1 MRAGILTLAAAL
13 LLSCSREGPR
23 SELPDWPSEV
33 LAEHAT
39 VDRLLESGD
48 AKGARACLVDMAL
61 RLEQRRPA
69 DAGLLAARKDTYY
82 RLARLDLE
90 AQDLPQ
96 ALRHCD
102 TGLQLGATDDVFTA
116 NLYVLR
122 GTIRQELGQKLDA
135 AEDFHRAL
143 LINEKLLNQA
153 LQP

>member
-1 MRAGILTLAAAL
+1 MRASILTLVAAL
-13 LLSCSREGPR
+13 LLSCSREEPR
-23 SELPDWPSEV
+23 STLPDWPTEV
-33 LAEHAT
+33 LAEHAA
-39 VDRLLESGD
+39 VDRLLEKGD
-48 AKGARACLVDMAL
+48 AKGARACLQEMSL
-61 RLEQRRPA
+61 RLEHRKPA
-69 DAGLLAARKDTYY
+69 DEGLIAARKDTYY
-82 RLARLDLE
+82 RLARLDLD

-102 TGLQLGATDDVFTA
+102 AGLQLGAAADVFTA